1 MDNNYINQRQPPF
14 FGGFRGPFQPG
25 FPPSRGPGMGQP
37 GFPPG
42 RRPDMDQPGFFPGIG
57 PGTGRPGFPPSP
69 GFGQNQRPTG
79 PPPAVTPRRPTEGRQ
94 PGQPGL
100 FFVDPGAIRPC
111 LFQFVY
117 IWLADGRQFWA
128 WLTFVGPNSV
138 AGWRW
143 TGFNWVFFGTDLRNI
158 DTFVCF

>member
-1 MDNNYINQRQPPF
+1 MNDNYINQPPF
-14 FGGFRGPFQPG
+14 QPSFPFGRQFQPG
-25 FPPSRGPGMGQP
+25 FPPGRAIGPMQPGRGPGMGQP

-42 RRPDMDQPGFFPGIG
+42 MGQ
-57 PGTGRPGFPPSP
+57 PGFPP
-69 GFGQNQRPTG
+69 GTGTGQQPPSS
-79 PPPAVTPRRPTEGRQ
+79 PPPAITPRRPDGDSR
-94 PGQPGL
+94 QPGL

-117 IWLADGRQFWA
+117 LWLTDGRQFWA
-128 WLTFVGPNSV
+128 WLVFVGPNSV

-158 DTFVCF
+158 DSFVCF